1 MAEQEAI
8 GKYDLVSKEAL
19 DTWQYLIKLIDS
31 AQKSLKEVIKL
42 GPKIDKSLGMANKIS
57 SINKQITQ
65 LTTNLNKFS
74 SAQQKLSAAHVKL
87 VNDST
92 KLINAQTKLSQS
104 AKKASKAQADV
115 SDVST
120 KQTHFFRNLV
130 KSTLGLA
137 SAYLG
142 LHTVI
147 SAVKKI
153 FRDTRELDQMRY
165 AMQAVIKTSEELA
178 QTEQFLIKVSKNY
191 GLDLMTLTARYTKFR
206 AATMSSSMAVSDT
219 QKIFNSFS
227 KAAGVLGLKT
237 DEVAGVFLALE
248 QMVSKGKVTTEELRR
263 QLGERLPGA
272 FSIMANSLGLTT
284 SELDKM
290 LKKGKVISAEVLPKF
305 AEELERTYGI
315 ETVDR
320 VDTLTAAQGR
330 LTTAWLEFVKALE
343 GGDAFK
349 KIIDKLTRLLS
360 DIAYFTTWF
369 GGNQEKFAIAV
380 LNKYTAVSV
389 EVLRIKNM
397 LDQLPF
403 EDLATYFEEQGDK
416 LRTDLMVAGVLAKD
430 VSTFM
435 AEYARQ
441 RKVQADLEERNA
453 KQGAYLGAMTI
464 AQLEEEHRV
473 KTKLVADYNTSIKN
487 AVITG
492 DKDLESIIDAKRRE
506 VKRLNGL
513 LAEIEAELR
522 GRRPATPDGD
532 GGAAAAWAKSNALY
546 KAKLDRDYAN
556 YKIHL
561 DQMREL
567 AVNSMMQNGFTEPE
581 IEVAN
586 KQLEMDDE
594 VALTNFKIDQL
605 EKYKVFAIGHEKDIA
620 DADEKIAKEQSD
632 LSVKTTDFK
641 IAEWRRGFKEYLRTL
656 QNIKDADIA
665 AAEEKLAGKI
675 GARSEEAMGK
685 MKKVKYQWEFEEI
698 GKQYDKDVLSDTIT
712 SLEEMVNI
720 ENLTT
725 NEIAD
730 INKRLADTKKALR
743 DKEMADIEENF
754 KRKKELEQ
762 ASFELGVQAFEKTF
776 ELFSSFQDA
785 KMQQIES
792 DFEHETA
799 LAGESIAQKI
809 AAENK
814 YNKAKRKLQRQM
826 AILDKAQAAFAVVI
840 DTAKGVMNAT
850 SKVATMPLVPYIIGL
865 GALSLAA
872 VLAKPIP
879 NYEEGGRHSGGAARF
894 SEGGKQELFIPDI
907 GMPMLTPAVETIANM
922 PAGKFVPN
930 TEVQKMLA
938 SYAMNNFNND
948 SVDVDFTK
956 TNSILSK
963 IAENSETKYQS
974 GYKIVN
980 KSNIVGRYVT
990 RS

>member
-42 GPKIDKSLGMANKIS
+42 GPKIDKSLGMATKIS

-65 LTTNLNKFS
+65 LTSNLNKFA

-87 VNDST
+87 VNNST
-92 KLINAQTKLSQS
+92 KLITAQGKLAAS
-104 AKKASKAQADV
+104 AKKTAKAQADV
-115 SDVST
+115 SGAST

-130 KSTLGLA
+130 KSTLGLV
-137 SAYLG
+137 SAYIG
-142 LHTVI
+142 LHSVI
-147 SAVKKI
+147 SLVKKV
-153 FRDTRELDQMRY
+153 FRDTRSLDQMRFS
-165 AMQAVIKTSEELA
+165 MQAVIKTSEELA
-178 QTEQFLIKVSKNY
+178 QTEQFLIQTSKNY
-191 GLDLMTLTARYTKFR
+191 GLDLLTLTARYNKFR
-206 AATMSSSMAVSDT
+206 AATLSSNMSVSDT
-219 QKIFNSFS
+219 QKVFDSFS

-248 QMVSKGKVTTEELRR
+248 QMISKGKVTTEELRR

-272 FSIMANSLGLTT
+272 FSIMANSLGVTT

-290 LKKGKVISAEVLPKF
+290 LKKGQIISADVLPKF
-305 AEELERTYGI
+305 AAELEKTYGI
-315 ETVDR
+315 ETVSR

-343 GGDAFK
+343 GGEAFK
-349 KIIDKLTRLLS
+349 SVINTLTKLLS
-360 DIAYFTTWF
+360 DVGYVTTWI
-369 GGNQEKFAIAV
+369 GGNQQKFATAV
-380 LNKYTAVSV
+380 LNKYTSVSV

-403 EDLATYFEEQGDK
+403 EDLATYFEEQGEK
-416 LRTDLMVAGVLAKD
+416 LREDLMTAGVLAKD
-430 VSTFM
+430 VNIFM

-441 RKVQADLEERNA
+441 RKVQVDLDERNA
-453 KQGAYLGAMTI
+453 KQEAYLRSRTI
-464 AQLEEEHRV
+464 SQLEEEQRI
-473 KTKLVADYNTSIKN
+473 KLQLVAAYNTSIKK
-487 AVITG
+487 AVLSG
-492 DKDLESIIDAKRRE
+492 DKELEDFIDTTQKE
-506 VKRLNGL
+506 VKRVNGL
-513 LAEIEAELR
+513 ISEIEAEI
-522 GRRPATPDGD
+522 RRRKKVVTPDNG
-532 GGAAAAWAKSNALY
+532 AWAKSNALY
-546 KAKLDRDYAN
+546 KAKLNRDYAN
-556 YKIHL
+556 YKAHL

-567 AVNSMMQNGFTEPE
+567 AINAMMGQGMTDPI
-581 IEVAN
+581 IEEEN
-586 KQLEMDDE
+586 KRLQMADE
-594 VALTNFKIDQL
+594 AALTSFKIDQL
-605 EKYKVFAIGHEKDIA
+605 NKYKVFAIGHEKDIA
-620 DADEKIAKEQSD
+620 DADEQIAKEQSD
-632 LSVKTTDFK
+632 LAIKSSNFK
-641 IAEWRRGFKEYLRTL
+641 IWVWREQFKQYKKMLED
-656 QNIKDADIA
+656 IKDADIA

-675 GARSEEAMGK
+675 AGRSEDAMGK

-698 GKQYDKDVLSDTIT
+698 GKEYDKGVLQDTIS
-712 SLEEMVNI
+712 SLEEMVSI

-762 ASFELGVQAFEKTF
+762 AAFDLGVQAVEKTF
-776 ELFSSFQDA
+776 EIFASFQDA
-785 KMQQIES
+785 KMQQLDA

-799 LAGESIAQKI
+799 LAGENLDQKI

-826 AILDKAQAAFAVVI
+826 AILDKTQASFAVVI
-840 DTAKGVMNAT
+840 DTAKGVMNAA
-850 SKVATMPLVPYIIGL
+850 SKVATIPLIPYITAL

-872 VLAKPIP
+872 VLARPIP
-879 NYEEGGRHSGGAARF
+879 NYEEGGRHSGGPARF

-930 TEVQKMLA
+930 TELQKTLA
-938 SYAMNNFNND
+938 SYAMNNFTND

-963 IAENSETKYQS
+963 IAESSETKYQS
-974 GYKIVN
+974 GYKIVS

>member
-42 GPKIDKSLGMANKIS
+42 GPKIDKSLGMATKIS

-65 LTTNLNKFS
+65 LTSNLNKFA

-87 VNDST
+87 VNNST
-92 KLINAQTKLSQS
+92 KLITAQGKLAAS
-104 AKKASKAQADV
+104 AKKTAKAQADV
-115 SDVST
+115 SGAST

-130 KSTLGLA
+130 KSTLGLV
-137 SAYLG
+137 SAYIG
-142 LHTVI
+142 LHSVI
-147 SAVKKI
+147 SLVKKV
-153 FRDTRELDQMRY
+153 FRDTRSLDQMRFS
-165 AMQAVIKTSEELA
+165 MQAVIKTSEELA
-178 QTEQFLIKVSKNY
+178 QTEQFLIQTSKNY
-191 GLDLMTLTARYTKFR
+191 GLDLLTLTARYNKFR
-206 AATMSSSMAVSDT
+206 AATLSSNMSVSDT
-219 QKIFNSFS
+219 QKVFDSFS

-248 QMVSKGKVTTEELRR
+248 QMISKGKVTTEELRR

-272 FSIMANSLGLTT
+272 FSIMANSLGVTT

-290 LKKGKVISAEVLPKF
+290 LKKGQIISADVLPKF
-305 AEELERTYGI
+305 AAELEKTYGI
-315 ETVDR
+315 ETVSR

-330 LTTAWLEFVKALE
+330 LTAAWLEFVKALE
-343 GGDAFK
+343 GGEAFK
-349 KIIDKLTRLLS
+349 SIINTLTKLLS
-360 DIAYFTTWF
+360 DVGYVTTWI
-369 GGNQEKFAIAV
+369 GGNQQKFATAV
-380 LNKYTAVSV
+380 LNKYTSVSV

-403 EDLATYFEEQGDK
+403 EDLATYFEEQGEK
-416 LRTDLMVAGVLAKD
+416 LREDLMTAGVLAKD
-430 VSTFM
+430 VNIFM

-441 RKVQADLEERNA
+441 RKVQVDLDERNA
-453 KQGAYLGAMTI
+453 KQEAYLRSRTI
-464 AQLEEEHRV
+464 SQLEEEQRI
-473 KTKLVADYNTSIKN
+473 KLQLIAAYNTSIKK
-487 AVITG
+487 AVLSG
-492 DKDLESIIDAKRRE
+492 DKELEDFIDTTQKE
-506 VKRLNGL
+506 VKRVNGL
-513 LAEIEAELR
+513 ISEIEAEI
-522 GRRPATPDGD
+522 RRRKKVTPDD
-532 GGAAAAWAKSNALY
+532 GAAAAAWAKSNALY

-556 YKIHL
+556 YKAHL

-567 AVNSMMQNGFTEPE
+567 AINAMMGQGMTDPI
-581 IEVAN
+581 IEEEN
-586 KQLEMDDE
+586 KRLQMADE
-594 VALTNFKIDQL
+594 AALTSFKIDQL
-605 EKYKVFAIGHEKDIA
+605 NKYKVFAVGHEKDIA

-632 LSVKTTDFK
+632 LAIKSSNFK
-641 IAEWRRGFKEYLRTL
+641 IWVWREQFKQYKKMLED
-656 QNIKDADIA
+656 IKDADIA

-675 GARSEEAMGK
+675 ASRSEDAMSK

-698 GKQYDKDVLSDTIT
+698 GKEYDKGVLQDTIS
-712 SLEEMVNI
+712 SLEEMVSI

-762 ASFELGVQAFEKTF
+762 AAFDLGVQAVEKTF
-776 ELFSSFQDA
+776 EIFASFQDA
-785 KMQQIES
+785 KMQQLDA

-799 LAGESIAQKI
+799 LAGENLDQKI

-826 AILDKAQAAFAVVI
+826 AILDKTQASFAVVI
-840 DTAKGVMNAT
+840 DTAKGVMNAA
-850 SKVATMPLVPYIIGL
+850 SKVATIPLIPYIVTL

-872 VLAKPIP
+872 VLARPIP
-879 NYEEGGRHSGGAARF
+879 NYEEGGRHSGGPARF

-930 TEVQKMLA
+930 TELQKTLA
-938 SYAMNNFNND
+938 SYAMNNFTND

-963 IAENSETKYQS
+963 IAESSETKYQS
-974 GYKIVN
+974 GYKIVS